1 MSVPAAPDAPAPP
14 PATGN
19 PAALSQGLN
28 TDMGIQPLMKARLAA
43 GQQQQKDI
51 TKLGEL
57 TAQKD
62 AAEAQGNASVASQ
75 ISDEAH
81 GYTDAYNKQLADNPL
96 PTYVPTQETAP
107 EIASLFGLIQVT
119 GAILGKAGGGQQ
131 SALRAMNAM
140 TGMLDGW
147 QQGRQEL
154 YEKNRQDF
162 EESLKD
168 VQAKRQQLLDEYNR
182 YMKLLPI
189 DAEKART
196 NMSVA
201 LSKYAGPVTQ
211 QAFKV
216 QGDAALA
223 PTMDALMKGTEV
235 EDNIKYHLEDL
246 ALKRQAAS
254 QTDQLDDNTLT
265 LAAQNLHAG
274 DGTLLRELLGFSKN
288 RPAIV
293 GQVLAKMQA
302 LYPNTSGDQLAALK
316 VQYTG
321 AQSGA
326 RNLGTN
332 VARIETALN
341 EIEPLSKAALAA
353 AAKLDP
359 SSYPSI
365 NTVKQAIARGTGDKN
380 VVQLKDFIAALQSA
394 YSQMAQR
401 GGAITNRAR
410 DISDLVIS
418 GNLSLDQMQGAVEAL
433 QQEGEIAKRAAKQAL
448 QDVSSFTAGAGGTAT
463 PARKFSTEQ
472 EVKDAYKSGDLTKD
486 EATQILQSQFGY
498 Q

>member
-1 MSVPAAPDAPAPP
+1 MSVPAAPDTPSPP
-14 PATGN
+14 TGN
-19 PAALSQGLN
+19 PTALAQGLN
-28 TDMGIQPLMKARLAA
+28 TDMGIGSLMKQRLAA
-43 GQQQQKDI
+43 GQQQQQDI
-51 TKLGEL
+51 TKLGQL

-62 AAEAQGNASVASQ
+62 EQEAQGNAAVTSQ
-75 ISDEAH
+75 ISGEAH
-81 GYTDAYNKQLADNPL
+81 GYTDALNKQLSDNPL

-107 EIASLFGLIQVT
+107 EIAGLFGLIQMT
-119 GAILGKAGGGQQ
+119 GALLGKAGGGQQ
-131 SALRAMNAM
+131 SALRAMDAM
-140 TGMLDGW
+140 TGMLTGW
-147 QQGRQEL
+147 QDGREAL

-168 VQAKRQQLLDEYNR
+168 VQAKRQQLLDEYKR
-182 YMKLLPI
+182 YMDLLPI
-189 DAEKART
+189 DAAKAKAD
-196 NMSVA
+196 MSVA
-201 LSKYAGPVTQ
+201 LAKYAGPVTQ

-216 QGDAALA
+216 QGDAALI
-223 PTMDALMKGTEV
+223 PTMDALMKGAEV

-246 ALKRQAAS
+246 ALKRLAAT
-254 QTDQLDDNTLT
+254 QVDQLDENTLT

-293 GQVLAKMQA
+293 GQVLAKMQQ

-316 VQYTG
+316 AQFTG
-321 AQSGA
+321 AQAGA

-410 DISDLVIS
+410 DISDQVIS
-418 GNLSLDQMQGAVEAL
+418 GNLSLDQMQGAIDAL
-433 QQEGEIAKRAAKQAL
+433 KQEGEIAKRAAKAAL
-448 QDVSSFTAGAGGTAT
+448 QDVSGFTAGAGGTS

-472 EVKDAYKSGDLTKD
+472 EVKDAYQSGALTKD